1 DDVGSWLALERHIKP
16 DAAGNHCDGAFVGK
30 GTTGCIVD
38 SDSGL
43 VAALG
48 VKDLVIVRSG
58 DAVFVA
64 DRSRLDSIKALL
76 ALIAANKKL
85 ARHL

>member
-1 DDVGSWLALERHIKP
+1 V
-16 DAAGNHCDGAFVGK
+16 FVGNDAEN
-30 GTTGCIVD
+30 CIVD
-38 SDSGL
+38 SDCGL

-64 DRSRLDSIKALL
+64 DRSRLDGIKALL
-76 ALIAANKKL
+76 ALIGADKKL
-85 ARHL
+85 ARYL